1 MGRPEIRITAV
12 VSAAFEENCY
22 IARLGGRRDCLVID
36 PGLEPERIIEHLEA
50 SALTPGA
57 ILNTHGH
64 IDHFAG
70 NEALKKRWPKCPL
83 VIGRGD
89 APKLTDARL
98 NLSALFGLPLV
109 SPAADATVDEGD
121 VYSAAGFDLHV
132 QAIPGHSAGHVVYL
146 WKDQTPIRAFVG
158 DVIFAGGIG
167 RTDFPDGDFD
177 ALAAGIRSKLYVL
190 PDDTVL
196 YCGHGP
202 ETTVGREKRD
212 NPFVRA

>member
-1 MGRPEIRITAV
+1 MERPEIRIAVV

-22 IARLGGRRDCLVID
+22 IAHLGGRRDCLVID
-36 PGLEPERIIEHLEA
+36 PGLEPERIIEHLEEA
-50 SALTPGA
+50 DLTPAA

-70 NEALKKRWPKCPL
+70 NEALKKRWPSCPL

-98 NLSALFGLPLV
+98 NLSGLFGFPLV
-109 SPAADATVDEGD
+109 SPAADATVDEGN
-121 VYSAAGFDLHV
+121 VYSAAGLDLHV
-132 QAIPGHSAGHVVYL
+132 RAIPGHSAGHVVYL
-146 WKDQTPIRAFVG
+146 RKDHKPVAAFVG

-167 RTDFPDGDFD
+167 RTDFPDGDFE
-177 ALAAGIRSKLYVL
+177 ALAAGIRSKLYDL

-202 ETTVGREKRD
+202 QTTVGREKRG